1 MHSNS
6 ISHPFPHSHTEWL
19 TIAIALVYFKNAYFL
34 CLKKVPS
41 GIQTSSAFNIRNW
54 SSHCLA
60 FAKILKIFAN
70 ICRPSRQPRFPSSS
84 CTTSISTSRQTSAST
99 MFWQGQAF
107 WWEGHFK
114 APLLCPSVRHDSQSL
129 TGIIQVEN
137 KSICWGSLSLIAK
150 RVLSEGRT

>member
-19 TIAIALVYFKNAYFL
+19 TIAIALVHFKNAYFV

-107 WWEGHFK
+107 WWEGPFK
-114 APLLCPSVRHDSQSL
+114 APFLCPSVMTVAWCAPSEHLLNLGWKLTFTRQFASL
-129 TGIIQVEN
+129 VIY
-137 KSICWGSLSLIAK
+137 
-150 RVLSEGRT
+150 